1 MSVFWNS
8 RLDETE
14 NIKGKGA
21 EGAVL
26 YACFLGKIERRQRDE
41 GMESQNQQF
50 KQWLAIARAAGWG
63 AAEIL
68 VKAEQTD
75 LEIQDAA
82 GEPVTAADLAA
93 NTYIL
98 ETLKAR
104 LNGQDFAYLSE
115 ETFKV
120 EQDNARLAAAYVW
133 VIDPLDG
140 TKDFIQKNGEYAV
153 HIALVHNHR
162 PVLAVVVR
170 PAVGR
175 LYFAILGSGA
185 FVEAKDGMIAPLQV
199 SHRHQLDELI
209 VVTSRSHRDDR
220 FNQLMQQFP
229 CQKQQPVGS
238 LGGKFAAIAE
248 QVADVYVSL
257 SGKSAPK
264 DWDLAAPELILT
276 EAGGKLTHFD
286 GTPLRYNQPD
296 VTQWGGLLASN
307 NQRHDDLCATATRIL
322 SEIDGLPEK
331 TDI

>member
-1 MSVFWNS
+1 MKS
-8 RLDETE
+8 TQQE
-14 NIKGKGA
+14 NFQ
-21 EGAVL
+21 E
-26 YACFLGKIERRQRDE
+26 
-41 GMESQNQQF
+41 
-50 KQWLAIARAAGWG
+50 WLAIAREAGWG

-68 VKAEQTD
+68 VQAEHSD
-75 LEIQDAA
+75 LEIQDAE
-82 GEPVTAADLAA
+82 GEPVTAADVAA
-93 NTYIL
+93 NTYIV

-104 LNGQDFAYLSE
+104 LSDQNFAYLTE
-115 ETFKV
+115 ETFKL
-120 EQDNARLAAAYVW
+120 EQDNSRLGAAYVW

-175 LYFAILGSGA
+175 LYFATVGSGA
-185 FVEAKDGMIAPLQV
+185 FVEEKGGTIAPLQV
-199 SHRHQLDELI
+199 SQRHQLDELI
-209 VVTSRSHRDDR
+209 VVTSRSHRGDR

-229 CQKQQPVGS
+229 CQTQKPVGS

-248 QVADVYVSL
+248 QTADVYISL

-307 NQRHDDLCATATRIL
+307 NQRHEELCTEATRIL
-322 SEIDGLPEK
+322 SIVDS
-331 TDI
+331 